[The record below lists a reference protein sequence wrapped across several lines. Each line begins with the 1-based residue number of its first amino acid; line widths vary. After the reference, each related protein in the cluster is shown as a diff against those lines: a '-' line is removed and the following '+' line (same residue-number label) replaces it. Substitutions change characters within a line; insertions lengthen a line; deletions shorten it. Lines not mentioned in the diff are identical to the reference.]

1 MIEPLSQQ
9 IAVVSAITPTEGLA
23 AATAINGSTLDTQL
37 YNGAG
42 VLILVH
48 FGAIVTN
55 AVTSLKVEV
64 SDASN
69 MGSPADIEGSAV
81 TVADNKD
88 DTYFMIDIHNPI
100 KRYLRLVVSRATQNA
115 TVSATY
121 IIYGVKQ
128 RPVTSS
134 AVSTVEIHR
143 DKATGTA

>member
-23 AATAINGSTLDTQL
+23 AATALNGSTLDTQT
-37 YNGAG
+37 YNSERI
-42 VLILVH
+42 LILVH
-48 FGAIVTN
+48 FGAIVSG

-69 MGSPADIEGSAV
+69 MSSPADIAGSAI
-81 TVADNKD
+81 TVADTADN
-88 DTYFMIDIHNPI
+88 TFYMIDIINPI
-100 KRYLRLVVSRATQNA
+100 KRYLRLVVSRGTQKA
-115 TVSATY
+115 TVSAVY
-121 IIYGVKQ
+121 IVYGVRE

-134 AVSTVEIHR
+134 AVTAVEIHR

>member
-9 IAVVSAITPTEGLA
+9 IAVVSAITPTEGVA
-23 AATAINGSTLDTQL
+23 AATALNGSTLDTQL

-48 FGAIVTN
+48 MGAIVTN

-69 MGSPADIEGSAV
+69 MGSPADIAGSAQ
-81 TVADNKD
+81 TIADDKD
-88 DTYFMIDIHNPI
+88 GTYFMVDIHNPI
-100 KRYLRLVVSRATQNA
+100 KRYLRVVVSRATQNA

-121 IIYGVKQ
+121 IIYGIRA

-134 AVSTVEIHR
+134 AVSIVEIHR
-143 DKATGTA
+143 DKATGSA